1 MSAYALDLDGVLG
14 DTRTLWEAWLD
25 EAARR
30 FVAIAPLDPATL
42 PLDRGLA
49 AAALDRWAE
58 DGVGDWRP
66 LLYRFAE
73 EHAPLHLRPSA
84 ATNATLRRLHA
95 SGARLGVFTDA
106 PEPLAEVALSRLGV
120 RRQIADL
127 VTGERALERLQEIL
141 GPGSVVVRDAGE
153 LVVGT

>member
-1 MSAYALDLDGVLG
+1 
-14 DTRTLWEAWLD
+14 
-25 EAARR
+25 
-30 FVAIAPLDPATL
+30 
-42 PLDRGLA
+42 
-49 AAALDRWAE
+49 
-58 DGVGDWRP
+58 
-66 LLYRFAE
+66 
-73 EHAPLHLRPSA
+73 
-84 ATNATLRRLHA
+84 LRRLHA